1 MFNEK
6 VSFENIPRQI
16 LWDNGN
22 IIQPVLVYYEL
33 QRLSIV
39 NAKRFLCQNPNYY
52 GIKKLITANE
62 STAGNSFQIN
72 EIECIFSDGT
82 LFKKNYWQVFFQKE

>member
-39 NAKRFLCQNPNYY
+39 NAKGFFAKTLTIMELKINYS
-52 GIKKLITANE
+52 K
-62 STAGNSFQIN
+62 
-72 EIECIFSDGT
+72 
-82 LFKKNYWQVFFQKE
+82 